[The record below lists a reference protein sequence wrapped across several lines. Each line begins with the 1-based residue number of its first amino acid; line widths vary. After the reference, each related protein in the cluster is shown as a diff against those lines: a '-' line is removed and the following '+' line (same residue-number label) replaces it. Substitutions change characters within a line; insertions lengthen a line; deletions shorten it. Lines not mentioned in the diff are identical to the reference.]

1 VSRRVLVVGGT
12 GPTGVPIV
20 DGLTRGGDDVT
31 IFHTGRHPA
40 DFAGEVRRLIGDPR
54 DEADAARLLAGSEWD
69 LVICTSGRLRV
80 LARLLAGRTARLVG
94 VTGQPV
100 YAGTMRPTPEGTVPI
115 PVPEHAPRQQDAPGY
130 TGRVAGGEDQLFE
143 QHAAG
148 DFEAVVVRYPG
159 IYGPRA
165 PLAHEWAVVRRILD
179 HRPFMLMPHD
189 GASYFQ
195 RGYSENVARLV
206 LLAANRP
213 AAAGRAFNAGDE
225 TVLSARGVAEAIVD
239 ELGADIELVG
249 LPAPWCPG
257 VYPLAEKSTLVLD
270 LFAARSILAYS
281 DVLDSGAATR
291 LTARWL
297 AEHPPPD
304 VSPAFAGRFDYSAED
319 ALLARWRATQAAW
332 ATPPIP
338 SRREARY

>member
-1 VSRRVLVVGGT
+1 MSRRVLVVGGT

-20 DGLTRGGDDVT
+20 DGLTSGGDDVT

-40 DFAGEVRRLIGDPR
+40 DFAGEVHRLIGDPR
-54 DEADAARLLAGSEWD
+54 DEADVAWLLAGTQWD
-69 LVICTSGRLRV
+69 LVVCTSGRLRV
-80 LARLLAGRTARLVG
+80 LARLLAGRTTRLVG

-100 YAGTMRPTPEGTVPI
+100 YAGTMRPTPDGTMPI
-115 PVPEHAPRQQDAPGY
+115 PVPEDAPRQGNASGY

-148 DFEAVVVRYPG
+148 DFEAVVIRYPG

-179 HRPFMLMPHD
+179 RRPFMIMPHD
-189 GASYFQ
+189 GATYFQ
-195 RGYSENVARLV
+195 RGYAANVARLV
-206 LLAANRP
+206 LLAANCP

-225 TVLSARGVAEAIVD
+225 TVLSARGVAQVIAD
-239 ELGADIELVG
+239 ELGTDMELVG

-270 LFAARSILAYS
+270 LHAARSVLGYS
-281 DVLDSGAATR
+281 DVLDAEAATR
-291 LTARWL
+291 FTARWL
-297 AEHPPPD
+297 AEHRPAD
-304 VSPAFAGRFDYSAED
+304 VSPVFAGTFDYPAED
-319 ALLARWRATQAAW
+319 ALLARWRATQASWDNSA
-332 ATPPIP
+332 APEP
-338 SRREARY
+338 